1 MLPHNHL
8 DFQLSNTRETNI
20 KILISFKVKKL
31 IELINYLNKVSE
43 YLKSDSVNDKRH
55 QKIPNKRVY
64 LHVFF

>member
-1 MLPHNHL
+1 MLPHNYL

-31 IELINYLNKVSE
+31 GELINYVNKMNECV
-43 YLKSDSVNDKRH
+43 KSDSVNDKRH
-55 QKIPNKRVY
+55 QKIPNKHVY